1 MQVREGGMTPRRSKA
16 NLGTFPV
23 GDSQYRAYFHNGVL
37 YFRRKYQRQVL
48 ALPLEDVL
56 PQAKNVRVATVV
68 DEHPLLPG
76 IQ

>member
-1 MQVREGGMTPRRSKA
+1 MTPRKSKA

-37 YFRRKYQRQVL
+37 YFRRKYQRQAL
-48 ALPLEDVL
+48 AIPLQDVL
-56 PQAKNVRVATVV
+56 PHAKNVRVATVVV

-76 IQ
+76 IVAP

>member
-1 MQVREGGMTPRRSKA
+1 MTPRKSKA

-23 GDSQYRAYFHNGVL
+23 GESQYRAYFHNGVL

-48 ALPLEDVL
+48 AISLEDVL
-56 PQAKNVRVATVV
+56 PHAKNVRVATVVV

-76 IQ
+76 IVAP